1 MGMCGEWQNAYANPD
16 LIMDRVRKAAGEASD
31 AVMAVQQAEGRAG
44 PAGWALDEKRRRRT
58 LPPPPRTEEERKSEK
73 GANRTAA
80 IFCAGGSDQ
89 I

>member
-1 MGMCGEWQNAYANPD
+1 M
-16 LIMDRVRKAAGEASD
+16 ASD
-31 AVMAVQQAEGRAG
+31 AVMAVQQAEGR
-44 PAGWALDEKRRRRT
+44 AGWALDEKRRRRT